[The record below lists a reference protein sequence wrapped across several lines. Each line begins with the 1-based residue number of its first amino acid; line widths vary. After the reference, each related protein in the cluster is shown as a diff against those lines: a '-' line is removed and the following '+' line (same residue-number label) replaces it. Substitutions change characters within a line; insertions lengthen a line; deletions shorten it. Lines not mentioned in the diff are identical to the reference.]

1 MNIFEI
7 ILALIGV
14 ALIIFA
20 FMLKTKNVVSTIVF
34 NVFPFISGCY
44 CIFFAILTSGII
56 KINN

>member
-20 FMLKTKNVVSTIVF
+20 FMLKTKKCSKYNAF
-34 NVFPFISGCY
+34 QYISFY
-44 CIFFAILTSGII
+44 KWLLLYIFCN
-56 KINN
+56 INQWDYKNK